1 MKLARLIALCLAGLG
16 AQPQAADER
25 ARLAGE
31 RQVITQR
38 FDHEEQ
44 ACRLKFA
51 VTGCLADVRARR
63 RDALAPLRERE
74 LGLADHERQQRA
86 QERRRAV
93 AAKQEAAA
101 ERPEEVAAPV
111 LGLRQSPAPAR
122 LPSASTAPRMD
133 DRAAGEAEAAQ
144 RAQVHARRQADIDAN
159 QKRVA
164 DRVAA
169 RASEGK
175 PVQPLPP
182 LPPLPPPSGAPAS
195 QPQR

>member
-111 LGLRQSPAPAR
+111 LGLRQAPAPAR
-122 LPSASTAPRMD
+122 LASASASTAPRMD

-182 LPPLPPPSGAPAS
+182 LPPPSGPPAS